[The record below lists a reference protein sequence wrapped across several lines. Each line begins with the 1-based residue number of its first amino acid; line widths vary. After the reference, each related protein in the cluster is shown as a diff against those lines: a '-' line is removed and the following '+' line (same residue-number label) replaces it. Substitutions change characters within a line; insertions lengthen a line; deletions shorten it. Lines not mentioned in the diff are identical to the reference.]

1 MIEVSFSHTTAV
13 VGEPKDRACP
23 FVSLSPDMEPV
34 QKKQQQLKCLN
45 APPLGI
51 KAPADF
57 SEDLCY
63 KRYRDCD
70 LNN

>member
-34 QKKQQQLKCLN
+34 QKKTATIKMSKCSSIRN
-45 APPLGI
+45 QSTG
-51 KAPADF
+51 
-57 SEDLCY
+57 
-63 KRYRDCD
+63 
-70 LNN
+70 